1 VNPETRLPSS
11 HERPSKSTFV
21 PQKATV
27 NAGKK
32 PSKTSTKRQL
42 PQLDQISS
50 KEHGSSP
57 SEVLQ
62 DLKVLQN
69 EVHRIYEN
77 HRKLASTLSGPMHV
91 RKEYGFTHD
100 PTTLNAQIEVD
111 NNKVS
116 ALGKTI
122 PNIWLRDNC
131 QCSSCM
137 HETTKQR
144 LQDTFAI
151 PKDLSI
157 KSASYTKDVSAN
169 KTKLSIEWSDGHKST
184 YTQPFLANAIA
195 NFETRASIRQG
206 LVTPELWGSE
216 ISRQRATVSY
226 SEAVRENM
234 GPVLQNIVSRP
245 HSHQPS
251 PHSH

>member
-1 VNPETRLPSS
+1 
-11 HERPSKSTFV
+11 V